1 MLNDTRSASPNPQ
14 EIGTAAAS
22 IKKSASF
29 VCEMCQNYET
39 KLVQC
44 QEEAK
49 MSSQYNGELSKE
61 LEEMKEDLEKE
72 IALRLDLDKQCQEK
86 RERHKDE
93 VESLTAQVKKTEDLF
108 HQLIKTYNE
117 MKESTNQELVKLTAE
132 RERIYHHLENLQKD
146 NDFLSGKY
154 LTHSQELK
162 DEEIDL
168 PQNIDELNEL
178 GEFSFEVTSKICY
191 WTIFVRKCYVRKII
205 SFEII
210 KYFKIL
216 FSFEIFQYFKIND
229 FFEYII
235 FENRF

>member
-1 MLNDTRSASPNPQ
+1 M
-14 EIGTAAAS
+14 
-22 IKKSASF
+22 KKSASF

-49 MSSQYNGELSKE
+49 KSSQCNSELSKE
-61 LEEMKEDLEKE
+61 LEELREDLEKE

-86 RERHKDE
+86 REKHKDE
-93 VESLTAQVKKTEDLF
+93 VETLTGQVKKTEDLF

-117 MKESTNQELVKLTAE
+117 MKEGTNQEMLKLTAE

-162 DEEIDL
+162 DQEIDL

-178 GEFSFEVTSKICY
+178 VLKLHEDLIVSKSATEY
-191 WTIFVRKCYVRKII
+191 A
-205 SFEII
+205 EA
-210 KYFKIL
+210 KYLSYQDEANLLRDQLLIRDRERQAMEREL
-216 FSFEIFQYFKIND
+216 T
-229 FFEYII
+229 
-235 FENRF
+235 NRIQTLE